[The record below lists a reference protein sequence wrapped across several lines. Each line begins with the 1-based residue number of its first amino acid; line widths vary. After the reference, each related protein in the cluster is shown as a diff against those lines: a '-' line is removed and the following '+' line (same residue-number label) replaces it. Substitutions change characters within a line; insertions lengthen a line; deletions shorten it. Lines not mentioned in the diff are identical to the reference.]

1 VAARAALA
9 TVVTILV
16 RLLVAILVIALL
28 NLLFRSPAAINWKFA
43 IVFSL
48 VIAAIWFLIV
58 FASTW
63 TDERAKGVRDHTVDP
78 TFPGGSFYRGLYGA
92 LSIGMLIMMVGLYRQ
107 HESLW
112 LQLIPVGLLALVW
125 FGWPRRIYF
134 RSGALE
140 QRTYFGKM
148 RQIPYR
154 AVEYISYDKRKGY
167 TFVAGEG
174 NRIIHTPLHVDGHR
188 FHELIH
194 ERTGKP
200 VRGA

>member
-1 VAARAALA
+1 VAARAALV

-28 NLLFRSPAAINWKFA
+28 NFLFRSSAAINWKFA

-48 VIAAIWFLIV
+48 VIAAIWSLIV

-63 TDERAKGVRDHTVDP
+63 ADARAEGVRDHTVDP

-92 LSIGMLIMMVGLYRQ
+92 LAIGMPLMMVGLYRQ

-134 RSGALE
+134 RSDALE

-148 RQIPYR
+148 RRIPYR

-167 TFVAGEG
+167 TFVVSERTGM
-174 NRIIHTPLHVDGHR
+174 IHTPLHVERQR
-188 FHELIH
+188 FHRLIQ